1 MQALGLLFNLE
12 AGDHSHQ
19 TALHYAAKNGHLK
32 IAEYLVSDAH
42 VYVNPAAANDN
53 EKRTFVTPLDL
64 AIAHRHAD
72 VANFIISKGNLSFKS
87 KLIFTL
93 SENWGDF
100 NAEIQFFNLFLSF
113 NFQVG

>member
-1 MQALGLLFNLE
+1 MNSYGLLFSLE

-42 VYVNPAAANDN
+42 VYVNPAANDN

-64 AIAHRHAD
+64 AIAHRHTD
-72 VANFIISKGNLSFKS
+72 VANFIISKGKRQFHLKS
-87 KLIFTL
+87 K
-93 SENWGDF
+93 
-100 NAEIQFFNLFLSF
+100 
-113 NFQVG
+113 

>member
-1 MQALGLLFNLE
+1 M
-12 AGDHSHQ
+12 
-19 TALHYAAKNGHLK
+19 HYAAKNGHLK

-42 VYVNPAAANDN
+42 VYVNPAANDN

-93 SENWGDF
+93 STVFENHRKSR
-100 NAEIQFFNLFLSF
+100 IQHCERSELRLHFEWTKVN
-113 NFQVG
+113 